1 MKKASILSRVVS
13 IAKRDGFIELTR
25 KVLRRVFPQ
34 QLKEFQLHSHR
45 FADRIG
51 LEIGGPS
58 QIFSKRGLAPV
69 YPIAGRIDNSNYSA
83 VTVWGGSE
91 ATNDRFIYSPE
102 RAPGK
107 QYINEA
113 TELTTVASEP
123 YDFVLSSHVLEHV
136 ANPIKALKEWMH
148 VLRPGG
154 TLLLV
159 VPHKDGTFDHRRPTT
174 TLAHLIDDFSKDTG
188 ENDATHLPEIL
199 ALHDLSL
206 DPMAGTL
213 EEFTARTQENAK
225 NRCLHHHAFDTSL
238 VVEVVNLAGLQIRF
252 VRPVLPMHIVMLA
265 EKLRSPAIADNH
277 LFLANTPPYA
287 IISPFG
293 SDRPTAKSALVTR
306 LSK

>member
-1 MKKASILSRVVS
+1 MRKASILSRVVS
-13 IAKRDGFIELTR
+13 IVKRDGIIELAR
-25 KVLRRVFPQ
+25 KVLRRVFPR
-34 QLKEFQLHSHR
+34 QLKEFQLHAHR

-58 QIFSKRGLAPV
+58 QIFSKRGLTPV
-69 YPIAGRIDNSNYSA
+69 YPIAGRVDNSNYSA
-83 VTVWGGSE
+83 VTVWGGSG

-113 TELTTVASEP
+113 TELTATASES
-123 YDFVLSSHVLEHV
+123 YDFVLSSHVLEHI
-136 ANPIKALKEWMH
+136 ANPIKALKEWTR

-174 TLAHLIDDFSKDTG
+174 TLAHLIDDFSKDAG

-206 DPMAGTL
+206 DPAAGTPD
-213 EEFTARTQENAK
+213 EFKARSLENAK
-225 NRCLHHHAFDTSL
+225 NRCLHHHTFDTHRA
-238 VVEVVNLAGLQIRF
+238 VEVVNYAGLQIRF
-252 VRPVLPMHIVMLA
+252 VLPVLPMHIVVLA

-277 LFLANTPPYA
+277 LFLANP
-287 IISPFG
+287 SPFAITSPFS
-293 SDRPTAKSALVTR
+293 SDRLPANRVGPGN
-306 LSK
+306 